1 MIEAVIF
8 DWGGTLT
15 PWVDVD
21 HAAGWQAYAAAVH
34 PDDPDAAAVLATTL
48 VTAELGRWSVA
59 KHTHRAFTLAQ
70 VLADAEVVAH
80 DPALAAY
87 QRFWADLAT
96 RTDPDVE
103 PVLTE
108 LKRRGLRL
116 GVLSSTGWPAAW
128 HEQWL
133 HRDGVLELFD
143 GCVWSSDLEYT
154 KPHPEA
160 FAAAMDAVGVTD
172 AARCVFVGDR
182 PYDDIHGARAAGMRA
197 VLVPHSIIPDY
208 QQVPTDA
215 EPDAVIQRL
224 TDLPATISGW

>member
-15 PWVDVD
+15 PWVEVD
-21 HAAGWQAYAAAVH
+21 HAAAWQAYAATVH
-34 PDDPDAAAVLATTL
+34 PDDPPAASGLATAL
-48 VTAELGRWSVA
+48 VTAELGRWMVA
-59 KHTHRAFTLAQ
+59 KETLRAFTLDQ

-80 DPALAAY
+80 DPGLAAY
-87 QRFWADLAT
+87 RRYWGDRAT
-96 RTDPDVE
+96 RTDAEAAPM
-103 PVLTE
+103 LAE

-133 HRDGVLELFD
+133 HRDGILELFD

-154 KPHPEA
+154 KPHPVA

-172 AARCVFVGDR
+172 PARCVFVGDR
-182 PYDDIHGARAAGMRA
+182 PYDDIHGARTAGMRA
-197 VLVPHSIIPDY
+197 VLVPHSEIPAH
-208 QQVPTDA
+208 QQVSTDA
-215 EPDAVIQRL
+215 EPDAVLDRL
-224 TDLPATISGW
+224 ADLPSVVARW